1 MHFIY
6 FLKLTLLK
14 LTSLFYQLC
23 SSKTDIT
30 EIDIALL
37 SIMLIKTDITEI
49 DIALLSFAHPFLLYC
64 SNATGGTKMLN
75 SVINIVIKIMAMKAI
90 LVIFPLVKV
99 IKWAMS
105 GAVLAIMMP
114 QSSFSCWG

>member
-23 SSKTDIT
+23 SLKTDIN
-30 EIDIALL
+30 
-37 SIMLIKTDITEI
+37 
-49 DIALLSFAHPFLLYC
+49 IALLSFAHPFLLYC

-75 SVINIVIKIMAMKAI
+75 NVINIVIKIMAMKAI
-90 LVIFPLVKV
+90 LVIFL
-99 IKWAMS
+99 W
-105 GAVLAIMMP
+105 
-114 QSSFSCWG
+114 

>member
-14 LTSLFYQLC
+14 LTSLFYQLY

-37 SIMLIKTDITEI
+37 SIMLIK
-49 DIALLSFAHPFLLYC
+49 
-64 SNATGGTKMLN
+64 N
-75 SVINIVIKIMAMKAI
+75 
-90 LVIFPLVKV
+90 
-99 IKWAMS
+99 
-105 GAVLAIMMP
+105 
-114 QSSFSCWG
+114 

>member
-30 EIDIALL
+30 DIDIVFYLL
-37 SIMLIKTDITEI
+37 LILFCFIAAMLQ
-49 DIALLSFAHPFLLYC
+49 AARRC
-64 SNATGGTKMLN
+64 
-75 SVINIVIKIMAMKAI
+75 
-90 LVIFPLVKV
+90 
-99 IKWAMS
+99 
-105 GAVLAIMMP
+105 
-114 QSSFSCWG
+114 

>member
-1 MHFIY
+1 MLCRLFFQIY
-6 FLKLTLLK
+6 IK
-14 LTSLFYQLC
+14 
-23 SSKTDIT
+23 
-30 EIDIALL
+30 
-37 SIMLIKTDITEI
+37 IKTDITDI

-75 SVINIVIKIMAMKAI
+75 NVINIVIKIMAMKAI

-99 IKWAMS
+99 IKWAMR

-114 QSSFSCWG
+114 QSSFSCWGWSIMNTQVTMLSVMNES

>member
-37 SIMLIKTDITEI
+37 SIMLIK
-49 DIALLSFAHPFLLYC
+49 
-64 SNATGGTKMLN
+64 N
-75 SVINIVIKIMAMKAI
+75 
-90 LVIFPLVKV
+90 
-99 IKWAMS
+99 
-105 GAVLAIMMP
+105 
-114 QSSFSCWG
+114 